1 MNHFQK
7 LSEIKSKAAALGVK
21 AIINEPLFKH
31 TSFKVGGF
39 CDLALYPESVEQLSK
54 LCSACKSLD
63 LYTYILGN
71 GTNVLF
77 TDRGFRGVVFITT
90 AMGEITLEGNEIT
103 VIAGTSLKMLCL
115 FALNNGF
122 TGLEFAY
129 GIPGTVGGAVYM
141 NAGAYGG
148 EMKDVLTSV
157 TAIDPDGKLITFTSD
172 QLAMGYRKSVFT
184 DSEYVIVSATL
195 QLDWG
200 NKNEIKEKMDNLMER
215 RKSKQPLEY
224 PSAGSTFKR
233 PEGTY
238 AGLVIE
244 QSGLKGYTVGG
255 AMISEKHANF
265 VINYNKAKSADIV
278 QLIADVQAIVKE
290 KTGYDLEPEVKLIPE
305 RRN

>member
-54 LCSACKSLD
+54 LYSACKSLD
-63 LYTYILGN
+63 IYTYILGN

>member
-54 LCSACKSLD
+54 LYSACKSLD

>member
-39 CDLALYPESVEQLSK
+39 CDLALYPESVKQLSE
-54 LCSACKSLD
+54 LYSACKSLD

-90 AMGEITLEGNEIT
+90 AMGEITLEDNEIS
-103 VIAGTSLKMLCL
+103 VISGTSLKMLCL

-157 TAIDPDGKLITFTSD
+157 TAIDPNGKLITFTAD
-172 QLAMGYRKSVFT
+172 QLDMGYRRSVFT
-184 DSEYVIVSATL
+184 DSEYVIISATL
-195 QLDWG
+195 RLEKG
-200 NKNEIKEKMDNLMER
+200 NPDEIKEKMDNLMER
-215 RKSKQPLEY
+215 RRSKQPLEY

-255 AMISEKHANF
+255 AMVSEKHANF

-305 RRN
+305 RRD

>member
-54 LCSACKSLD
+54 LYSACKILD